1 VPKNSHVKDYR
12 DLVVTH
18 LEYIKEKVEA
28 NNNHLEKLNGRVRK
42 NEVSISWIKGI
53 GATIVFLFSTLF
65 AYFIN

>member
-1 VPKNSHVKDYR
+1 MQKNSHVKDYR

>member
-1 VPKNSHVKDYR
+1 MSKNSHVKDYR

-18 LEYIKEKVEA
+18 LEYIKEKVDA
-28 NNNHLEKLNGRVRK
+28 NYNHLEKLNGRVRK
-42 NEVSISWIKGI
+42 NEVSISWLKGI